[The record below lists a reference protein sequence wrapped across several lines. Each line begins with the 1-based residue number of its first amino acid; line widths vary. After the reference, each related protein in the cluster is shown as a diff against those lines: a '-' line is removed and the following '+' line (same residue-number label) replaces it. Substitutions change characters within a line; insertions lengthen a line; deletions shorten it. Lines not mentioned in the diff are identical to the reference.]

1 MTPPAGKPSL
11 DSPALLSQRRGRGAP
26 ALRTCVAF
34 MDDNGWSIYG
44 AERSQPVAISRKWE
58 GAENASIGRKPL
70 PWVATGCR
78 DPKMVSVHPF
88 TKGRGSPLW
97 LRKKCQV
104 LRTRGPTGLDRATL
118 TPSARAVARAR
129 RAPVQTPAASTIASR
144 FPERARRAHPPSPV
158 LADRPGCQAGPLRAV
173 TPRLATRCRTTGC
186 AGALSRRA

>member
-1 MTPPAGKPSL
+1 MPASSARKRPRACAAPNHEPLLIL
-11 DSPALLSQRRGRGAP
+11 DSAHGMERLWSRA
-26 ALRTCVAF
+26 VATSGNRWQ
-34 MDDNGWSIYG
+34 MRQPGNGS
-44 AERSQPVAISRKWE
+44 
-58 GAENASIGRKPL
+58 NARKPL

-129 RAPVQTPAASTIASR
+129 RAPVQTAAPSTIALR